1 MKKIARILALLAAA
15 AVLGMAMVSCDY
27 WKEDWY
33 DGEKSE
39 NAPLTGSTSS
49 GSVTYTG
56 SLSVNGTTYTSLSM
70 TGSSSSGNALLS
82 GSAGSVSGTYSASGT
97 SRAASTLNLSGTYTL
112 SFSFGTITAVI
123 SSNTATLS
131 AGSVSASGTAS
142 VASSSSSSSS
152 SSTGASG
159 SGAVLFWDGYLQL
172 EKVGSS
178 SPAAGITEYRFTA
191 CTKTEEE
198 SRDVTSLCGTYRWY
212 IGGEEEI
219 DPNPYTEF
227 EMDGGHVD
235 QLFYKYKEITVPG
248 ITVTPSADT
257 RSCTVTVNSAEL
269 PSWSER
275 PNNIRIVVV
284 DWTTPQGMTGSDNV
298 NSDTFEMK
306 KANYD
311 NDIVYSDWGISRP
324 IVDVKYNSERS
335 ATSSLGI

>member
-1 MKKIARILALLAAA
+1 MNMKKIARILALLAAA
-15 AVLGMAMVSCDY
+15 ATLGLGMSSCDY
-27 WKEDWY
+27 WDSDWY
-33 DGEKSE
+33 KEG
-39 NAPLTGSTSS
+39 G
-49 GSVTYTG
+49 G
-56 SLSVNGTTYTSLSM
+56 
-70 TGSSSSGNALLS
+70 SGN
-82 GSAGSVSGTYSASGT
+82 
-97 SRAASTLNLSGTYTL
+97 ST
-112 SFSFGTITAVI
+112 AP
-123 SSNTATLS
+123 
-131 AGSVSASGTAS
+131 
-142 VASSSSSSSS
+142 SSSSSSS
-152 SSTGASG
+152 SSTGTSG
-159 SGAVLFWDGYLQL
+159 SGAALFWDGWLHL
-172 EKVGSS
+172 KKEGSS

-191 CTKTEEE
+191 STRTGTTTFDT
-198 SRDVTSLCGTYRWY
+198 SDDVTSLCGTHRWY
-212 IGGEEEI
+212 IGGEVET

-275 PNNIRIVVV
+275 PNDISIVVV

-324 IVDVKYNSERS
+324 IVDIQYNSERS
-335 ATSSLGI
+335 ASISYITGVGFY